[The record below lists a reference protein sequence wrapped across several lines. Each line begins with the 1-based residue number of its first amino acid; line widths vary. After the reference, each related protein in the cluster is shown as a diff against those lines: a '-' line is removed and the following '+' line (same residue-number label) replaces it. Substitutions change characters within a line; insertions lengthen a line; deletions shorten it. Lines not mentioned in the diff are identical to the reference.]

1 MSGAG
6 YDFSDRGVE
15 GRPTPGPID
24 IFLYNERGIYRAG
37 EDVHSVALMRDDSA
51 AAVENVPLTFIYK
64 RPDGVEAK
72 RVSSTAANLGGH
84 AVTYGLADNAMR
96 GTWTLQVFLDP
107 DDSPIGEKKFL
118 VEDFVPDRIE
128 FDLTSVDKE
137 ILPRQNARIELSG
150 RYLYGAPANGL
161 SLEGEVRVRTIR
173 ENESHSGFWFGL
185 EDEEDNG
192 SQVYP
197 LAELPLTDAAG
208 KAVILAGVGELPA
221 TTRPMM
227 ADIVVRMQELGGR
240 AVERKL
246 ELPVVS
252 AGPMIGVRPE
262 FDLDG
267 LSENSVAEFSII
279 AIDQES
285 KRVDLAGLNWSL
297 HKLERN
303 YQWYRQGG
311 NWRYESVTI
320 PTQVGDGEISASAA
334 DLVKISAPVK
344 WGQYR
349 LDVESADPNGPAT
362 SIEFSAGWVVQ
373 AGSAETPDALEI
385 ALDRNKYS
393 VGDVARL
400 SVSPRFAGE
409 MFVTIGA
416 NQTREILTASVPS
429 EGLTLN
435 IPVKKEWGAGV
446 YVTATLIRP
455 GSAKASRLPTRA
467 IGTSWLQVDPGPRKL
482 EINMALAEKIRPDQK
497 LSIPISVG
505 GLKAGDKAFVTVAA
519 VDVGILNL
527 TRYEPPEPSDWFHG
541 QRALG
546 LEVRD
551 MYGRLIDGSLGTLGR
566 LRTGGDAPGL
576 AAEGSPPTQELL
588 ALFSGV
594 VKLDDNGQAT
604 IEFDLPKFNGTA
616 RVMAV
621 AWSSNGVGS
630 AHSDII
636 IRDPVVVTAS
646 LPKVMAPGDLTQAI
660 IEISNTDGPAGSY
673 SISISSN
680 DVIAVDG
687 DVAQTI
693 ELSVGERKSV
703 IVPVRANF
711 PGSAELFVT
720 ASHESGTEVS
730 VAHLVTVRPATLPI
744 TSRSVF
750 AIAGN
755 GGNFNIN
762 KDLLTGN
769 ILDGAKIAVSVSS
782 SAAFDLPG
790 LLMKLDTYPYGCA
803 EQTTSRA
810 LPLLYMS
817 ELGVSPLFLKPDE
830 ITKRVNG
837 AIKRVL
843 SYQSSSGSFGLWSPG
858 YGDLWLDS
866 YVSDFLTR
874 AREKGF
880 SVPPLGLKLALGNL
894 QNSVGYNNDISD
906 NSGEIAYALY
916 VLARNRMASAGD
928 LRYFADTKLAEFK
941 TSLARAQL
949 AAALSL
955 YNDVERAN
963 KVFGSAFRLAKDR
976 LGVHLA
982 RADYGSALRDDAA
995 MLALASEVR
1004 PVSPLVP
1011 QMAELVAQELENKK
1025 YTSTQENAWMMLA
1038 ARAVQK
1044 SNRTIEL
1051 TVNGEKSKGAYS
1063 VNLEGRSLVDTPL
1076 TVVNQS
1082 DRKLSAVV
1090 TTVASPE
1097 QPLSAGGNG
1106 FEIKRSYFRLDGSP
1120 AQLNDVRQNERFVVV
1135 LNVSELNNWTSRIVI
1150 TDLLAGGFEIDNP
1163 RLVGSAELSEF
1174 KWLGD
1179 IDVAHTEFR
1188 DDRFVAAFERHSSS
1202 KRNFNVAY
1210 VARAVSIGEFTLP
1223 AASVEDM
1230 YRPQFQAR
1238 TATGFIQIKPAQ

>member
-1 MSGAG
+1 VCSSDLVCIQFSDELVTSGVDYSSFVTVDTSPAGALEVTEKQICVEGLAHSKSYRVALRSGLPSTVGEVLEKPVVINAYVRDRAPSVRFTGNRFVLPTTSRHSIPIVSINADAANLELFRVGERALTTLLSGSSFLAQLGGYGLDKVRDDFGQAVWKGVLELQREQNRETTTGFPVDTALPNREPGVYVLTAEPEQVESEYWEGRATQWFVISDIGLTTYSGTDGLAVISRSLDTAKPIGGLEISLLARNNEILATAITDTDGVVRFAAGLIRGKAGLAPMLLIAKNDSQNPDFSFLDMSGAG

-843 SYQSSSGSFGLWSPG
+843 SYQSSSGSFGLWSPEIG
-858 YGDLWLDS
+858 
-866 YVSDFLTR
+866 R
-874 AREKGF
+874 AH
-880 SVPPLGLKLALGNL
+880 V
-894 QNSVGYNNDISD
+894 
-906 NSGEIAYALY
+906 
-916 VLARNRMASAGD
+916 
-928 LRYFADTKLAEFK
+928 
-941 TSLARAQL
+941 
-949 AAALSL
+949 
-955 YNDVERAN
+955 
-963 KVFGSAFRLAKDR
+963 
-976 LGVHLA
+976 
-982 RADYGSALRDDAA
+982 
-995 MLALASEVR
+995 
-1004 PVSPLVP
+1004 
-1011 QMAELVAQELENKK
+1011 
-1025 YTSTQENAWMMLA
+1025 
-1038 ARAVQK
+1038 
-1044 SNRTIEL
+1044 
-1051 TVNGEKSKGAYS
+1051 
-1063 VNLEGRSLVDTPL
+1063 
-1076 TVVNQS
+1076 
-1082 DRKLSAVV
+1082 
-1090 TTVASPE
+1090 
-1097 QPLSAGGNG
+1097 
-1106 FEIKRSYFRLDGSP
+1106 
-1120 AQLNDVRQNERFVVV
+1120 
-1135 LNVSELNNWTSRIVI
+1135 
-1150 TDLLAGGFEIDNP
+1150 
-1163 RLVGSAELSEF
+1163 
-1174 KWLGD
+1174 
-1179 IDVAHTEFR
+1179 
-1188 DDRFVAAFERHSSS
+1188 
-1202 KRNFNVAY
+1202 
-1210 VARAVSIGEFTLP
+1210 
-1223 AASVEDM
+1223 
-1230 YRPQFQAR
+1230 
-1238 TATGFIQIKPAQ
+1238 